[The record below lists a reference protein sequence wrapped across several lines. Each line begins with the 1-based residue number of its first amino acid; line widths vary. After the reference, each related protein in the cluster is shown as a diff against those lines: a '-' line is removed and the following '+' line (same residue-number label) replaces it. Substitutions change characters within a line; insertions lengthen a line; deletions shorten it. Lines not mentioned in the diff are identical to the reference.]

1 MRNPLWSVELGFSGL
16 AYIRIPC
23 DLMAD
28 CGFRPMSRQ
37 DACRRIEG
45 EDFFANP
52 IEKERTI
59 SARQIPAPHA
69 LAEKDITRDEQTVFS
84 KVKTQASRAVTWHM
98 EAEDFQATNR
108 LCFRLL
114 EK

>member
-16 AYIRIPC
+16 ADIGIPR

-28 CGFRPMSRQ
+28 GGLRPMPRQ

-45 EDFFANP
+45 KYFFANP
-52 IEKERTI
+52 IEEERTI
-59 SARQIPAPHA
+59 AAGKIPAPHA
-69 LAEKDITRDEQTVFS
+69 LAEKDITRDEQTVLG
-84 KVKTQASRAVTWHM
+84 KIKTQTSRAMAGHM
-98 EAEDFQATNR
+98 KAEDFQAADR
-108 LCFRLL
+108 LCFPLL

>member
-1 MRNPLWSVELGFSGL
+1 
-16 AYIRIPC
+16 
-23 DLMAD
+23 
-28 CGFRPMSRQ
+28 MSRQ

-69 LAEKDITRDEQTVFS
+69 LAEKDITRHEQTVFG
-84 KVKTQASRAVTWHM
+84 KVKTQASRAVAWHM
-98 EAEDFQATNR
+98 EAEDFQATDR

>member
-16 AYIRIPC
+16 ADIGIPF

-28 CGFRPMSRQ
+28 CGFWPMSRQ

-59 SARQIPAPHA
+59 AAWKIPAPHA
-69 LAEKDITRDEQTVFS
+69 LTEKDITRHEQTVFG
-84 KVKTQASRAVTWHM
+84 KVKTQASWAMARHM
-98 EAEDFQATNR
+98 KAEDFQAADR
-108 LCFRLL
+108 LRFSLL